1 MFKRMSTPPLTEN
14 ASSNDETGFS
24 MDVPYRKTQ
33 DQFSENRLQHEKQH
47 MLHRLKRYDVWDK
60 IPCRSW
66 DSVFRK
72 KHAELCVDVVD
83 VRADRRED
91 DDAEH
96 AEH

>member
-1 MFKRMSTPPLTEN
+1 
-14 ASSNDETGFS
+14 
-24 MDVPYRKTQ
+24 
-33 DQFSENRLQHEKQH
+33 
-47 MLHRLKRYDVWDK
+47 MLHRLKRCEVWDK

-72 KHAELCVDVVD
+72 EHAEICVDVVD